1 MRYRRLALFPGVTMN
16 RPLLAATA
24 CLMLLSGCGGFAQ
37 SSFNPFNWFGRSTEQ
52 GPATLVPPG
61 GFAADRD
68 FRVPV
73 VTVTEM
79 ALERRPGGAILR
91 ASGLPP
97 TQGWWDAELRPEND
111 ERPVNGV
118 LTYTFV
124 VAEPRT
130 PQPQGTP
137 QSREV
142 TAARFLPDERLSG
155 VREVRV
161 IGAQNSRVA
170 RR

>member
-1 MRYRRLALFPGVTMN
+1 MN
-16 RPLLAATA
+16 RTLPAALAALVFVSA
-24 CLMLLSGCGGFAQ
+24 CGWAAESRL
-37 SSFNPFNWFGRSTEQ
+37 NPFNWFGRSTE
-52 GPATLVPPG
+52 AEVTLVPPG
-61 GFAADRD
+61 GYLDARD
-68 FRVPV
+68 FRQPV

-91 ASGLPP
+91 AAGLPP
-97 TQGWWDAELRPEND
+97 TQGWWDVELRPEND

-124 VAEPRT
+124 AAEPRSQM
-130 PQPQGTP
+130 PAGTP

-142 TAARFLPDERLSG
+142 TVARFIEDHRLQG

-161 IGAQNSRVA
+161 QGATNARSA

>member
-1 MRYRRLALFPGVTMN
+1 MN

-37 SSFNPFNWFGRSTEQ
+37 SNFNPFNWFGRSTDE

-61 GFAADRD
+61 GFTADRD
-68 FRVPV
+68 FRQPV
-73 VTVTEM
+73 LTVTEM
-79 ALERRPGGAILR
+79 ALDRRPGGAILR
-91 ASGLPP
+91 ATGLPP

-111 ERPVNGV
+111 ERPEGGV

-124 VAEPRT
+124 VAEPRDA
-130 PQPQGTP
+130 QPQGAP
-137 QSREV
+137 VSREV
-142 TAARFLPDERLSG
+142 TAARFLPDARLDG
-155 VREVRV
+155 VREIRV
-161 IGAQNSRVA
+161 IGANNSRVA